1 MDYSPAKPERAARLS
16 ELTERLKDLGLRMT
30 PQRKAILSTLV
41 MHPGHP
47 TAEELHKALLPEF
60 PNMSLATVYK
70 TLTRLKDV
78 GEVQELQFSSRDN
91 RFDGHNPRPHP
102 HLICIKCDR
111 VMDPD
116 LPGLDGMIEE
126 LRRKTGYRV
135 TSHRLDFFGLC
146 PKCRNEP

>member
-1 MDYSPAKPERAARLS
+1 MDYSRATPERAARLS
-16 ELTERLKDLGLRMT
+16 ELTARLKALGLRMT
-30 PQRKAILSTLV
+30 PQRKAILGALV

-70 TLTRLKDV
+70 TLARLKDI

-91 RFDGHNPRPHP
+91 RFDGRNPRPHP
-102 HLICIKCDR
+102 HLICTRCDR
-111 VMDPD
+111 VMDPG
-116 LPGLDGMIEE
+116 LPGLNGMIEE
-126 LRRKTGYRV
+126 LHRRTGFRV

-146 PKCRNEP
+146 PRCRNEP

>member
-1 MDYSPAKPERAARLS
+1 MDYSPVTPERATRLN
-16 ELTERLKDLGLRMT
+16 ELTERLKTLGLRMT
-30 PQRKAILSTLV
+30 PQRKAILGTLV

-47 TAEELHKALLPEF
+47 TAEELHKALLPVF

-70 TLTRLKDV
+70 TLTRLKDI

-102 HLICIKCDR
+102 HLICIKCDS
-111 VMDPD
+111 VTDTD

-126 LRRKTGYRV
+126 LRRRTDYHV
-135 TSHRLDFFGLC
+135 HSHRLDFFGLC
-146 PKCRNEP
+146 PQCRNEP